1 MGYNDA
7 VSKISINLTDVY
19 DEATKMQ
26 TDLDSIETTWS
37 GTMKQWDRLHVSWAG
52 DTQPL
57 VEAFLADINKVQDQI
72 FGTGKPK
79 DPSNPAGEQ
88 VLDKPGLYQQ
98 VKGVAIGATQNYTW
112 TDHGV
117 ANMFKQLSAD
127 TTDTAVAG
135 SAADGKGF
143 TVNPSPDQ
151 TGDAPGWTGKY
162 ISETF

>member
-7 VSKISINLTDVY
+7 DSKIWINLTDVY

-26 TDLDSIETTWS
+26 TDLDNIEKEWTA
-37 GTMKQWDRLHVSWAG
+37 TMKQWDRLQVSWAG
-52 DTQPL
+52 DTQVL
-57 VEAFLADINKVQDQI
+57 VEAFIADLNKVQDQI
-72 FGTGKPK
+72 FGTVKADPNKP
-79 DPSNPAGEQ
+79 GEQ
-88 VLDKPGLYQQ
+88 ILDKRGLYQQ

-117 ANMFKQLSAD
+117 ANMFKRFSAD
-127 TTDTAVAG
+127 TTGKAVTG
-135 SAADGKGF
+135 SAGPDGTAETF
-143 TVNPSPDQ
+143 NPSPKQ